1 MGDVRCVC
9 SSVRLYHPELAGEA
23 PRRGAG
29 PLRHLSLG
37 PGGWAGSQHPA
48 ALDGMQTCVWDKGQA
63 HTSSARVHSHTPR
76 RCVRE
81 KSKSGPGCPTLQMAQ
96 RHRGG
101 REERTVWVE
110 SQPLPPKNGETLG
123 ELPPPSEPQFPHLP
137 TGLRTRTSQAVAR
150 ISLDHTCDKVRTVP
164 VRRPPG
170 VRRLLLCCCP
180 H

>member
-1 MGDVRCVC
+1 M
-9 SSVRLYHPELAGEA
+9 
-23 PRRGAG
+23 
-29 PLRHLSLG
+29 RHLSLG
-37 PGGWAGSQHPA
+37 PEGWAGSQHPA

-76 RCVRE
+76 RCARE
-81 KSKSGPGCPTLQMAQ
+81 IEVWTGLSHIPDGPEAPWGAGRKDRAP
-96 RHRGG
+96 HRPQDQTPG
-101 REERTVWVE
+101 VE
-110 SQPLPPKNGETLG
+110 SQPLPPKNRETLG

-150 ISLDHTCDKVRTVP
+150 IRLGHTCDKVRTVP
-164 VRRPPG
+164 VRRPPE